1 MLKRGTIRRLIFL
14 IALVWNPSI
23 IGADE
28 SDGNKATVT
37 MITGTAQVY
46 AAGSTTGRMLKQGDL
61 LRKDE
66 EIQVSDNSRLELRF
80 PDGTVMRL
88 AERSR
93 LKMNMLSFDKKTDS
107 KNVRVYLGGG
117 KLWAKVKKL
126 MTPDSA
132 VEVRMS
138 NAVAGVRGTVYR
150 VNVEEDKS
158 VLVKVYDGEVYVA
171 NPPEEAAK
179 TEDENLHPHEVSGP
193 HEISPPYHEV
203 SMEQWTEIVKA
214 MQQISISSEGVHSKP
229 QDFDA
234 KADSDDWVKWNQERD
249 KETTF

>member
-1 MLKRGTIRRLIFL
+1 MLKRDTICCLIVL
-14 IALVWNPSI
+14 IVLAWNPSV

-28 SDGNKATVT
+28 AGGNEATVT
-37 MITGTAQVY
+37 MIMGTARVF
-46 AAGSTTGRMLKQGDL
+46 AAGSKTGHMLKQGDL
-61 LRKDE
+61 LKKDE
-66 EIQVSDNSRLELRF
+66 EIEVSDNSRLEIRF

-88 AERSR
+88 AERSH
-93 LKMNMLSFDKKTDS
+93 LKMNMLAFDKKTDN
-107 KNVRVYLGGG
+107 KNVKVYLGVG

-132 VEVRMS
+132 VEVSMS

-171 NPPEEAAK
+171 NLPQDAAK
-179 TEDENLHPHEVSGP
+179 TADETLHSHEVSGP
-193 HEISPPYHEV
+193 HEVPPPYHEV

-214 MQQISISSEGVHSKP
+214 MQQISISSEGVPSKP